1 MMHGKAK
8 IVPFKS
14 SPGSSRRIGGIEQVL
29 SIKINRLNQFG
40 NPVPCGE
47 PSLSLEGITLKC
59 LSSVLQLVFSSIW
72 KIARLSNNVFLLSQI
87 GFMQI
92 NGPESA
98 AEISSLEIRKTKP

>member
-1 MMHGKAK
+1 MHGKAK
-8 IVPFKS
+8 NVPFKND
-14 SPGSSRRIGGIEQVL
+14 PGPNRRIGGVERVL
-29 SIKINRLNQFG
+29 SIKIKRLNQFG
-40 NPVPCGE
+40 NPAPCGE
-47 PSLSLEGITLKC
+47 PSLSQEGITLEC
-59 LSSVLQLVFSSIW
+59 LSSILQLVFSSIW